1 MNVMQNIFW
10 GIIHMYF
17 TFTKNYIVS
26 IPNHKFILIYMKI
39 LLNKT
44 SGISQNSRRN
54 DTLRHITE
62 EMKGKSKK

>member
-1 MNVMQNIFW
+1 MNVMQNIFFL
-10 GIIHMYF
+10 IIHMYF

-26 IPNHKFILIYMKI
+26 IPNHTLILIYMKI

-54 DTLRHITE
+54 DTLRHIAE

>member
-1 MNVMQNIFW
+1 MNVMQNIFYFW
-10 GIIHMYF
+10 IIHMFF

-26 IPNHKFILIYMKI
+26 IPNHTLILIYMKI

-54 DTLRHITE
+54 DTLRHIAE
-62 EMKGKSKK
+62 EMK

>member
-1 MNVMQNIFW
+1 MNVMQNIFFW
-10 GIIHMYF
+10 IIHMYF

-26 IPNHKFILIYMKI
+26 IPNYTLILIYMKI

-54 DTLRHITE
+54 DTLRHIAE

>member
-1 MNVMQNIFW
+1 
-10 GIIHMYF
+10 MYF

-26 IPNHKFILIYMKI
+26 IPNHTLILIYMKI

-54 DTLRHITE
+54 DTLRHIAE